1 MDRVEHHAPLC
12 PAARVGSVQAE
23 VQRRRL
29 SWCCARKAATH
40 HPPSVPS
47 HGLNNTSFFKGMMLA
62 NRVDAKRYRSR
73 NKEMQIVPLKIYLAG
88 KRVKQATYWWSMPI
102 ARKNSHGHAVVDCGR
117 VLHKTK
123 RRSALVGRELSQT
136 NRQHTFLWER
146 ERELAHVLAVW

>member
-1 MDRVEHHAPLC
+1 M
-12 PAARVGSVQAE
+12 Q
-23 VQRRRL
+23 
-29 SWCCARKAATH
+29 
-40 HPPSVPS
+40 
-47 HGLNNTSFFKGMMLA
+47 KG
-62 NRVDAKRYRSR
+62 YRPR